1 MTNLMSV
8 RTPNWTVL
16 VTSVIGLFVVVSISG
31 NITLNVTLSV
41 VRVGTT
47 GGDTVAEMK
56 KEKKYALEINSV
68 KRILIGNSD
77 SYLFLGTLK

>member
-1 MTNLMSV
+1 MYCDLLTNLMSV
-8 RTPNWTVL
+8 RTPNYTVL

-56 KEKKYALEINSV
+56 KEKKICIRN
-68 KRILIGNSD
+68 
-77 SYLFLGTLK
+77 

>member
-1 MTNLMSV
+1 M
-8 RTPNWTVL
+8 
-16 VTSVIGLFVVVSISG
+16 IGLFVVVSISG

>member
-1 MTNLMSV
+1 MYCDLLTNLMSV
-8 RTPNWTVL
+8 RTPNYTVL

-56 KEKKYALEINSV
+56 KEKKNMH
-68 KRILIGNSD
+68 
-77 SYLFLGTLK
+77 

>member
-1 MTNLMSV
+1 M
-8 RTPNWTVL
+8 
-16 VTSVIGLFVVVSISG
+16 
-31 NITLNVTLSV
+31 

-68 KRILIGNSD
+68 KRILIGNPD